1 LRVDAGASISQTGS
15 VLVRENREKH
25 RYELINGDE
34 VAGFIV
40 YQVRDGEYWLVH
52 TELEDG
58 YAGSGVGSFLVRK
71 TLDDLRSKGAAVVPT
86 CPFVGGWIKR
96 HPDYQ
101 DLVDERTLREF
112 KRSRQAGRRRT
123 ARRAPFDPAGPTI
136 GAQCSHVPVDLLLL
150 PDPWPLEGCAECLAT
165 GRRDWV
171 HLRVCQ
177 NCGRVGCCNDSPGKH
192 GTAHAE
198 QAKHPLIRSY
208 EPGESWWYCYV
219 DVVTFE
225 VSDAPPA
232 PSHG

>member
-1 LRVDAGASISQTGS
+1 M
-15 VLVRENREKH
+15 LVRENREKH
-25 RYELINGDE
+25 RYELVEGDE
-34 VAGFIV
+34 IAGFIV

-52 TELEDG
+52 TELEEG
-58 YAGSGVGSFLVRK
+58 YGESGVGSFLVRK
-71 TLDDLRSKGAAVVPT
+71 TLDDLRSKGVAVVPT

-112 KRSRQAGRRRT
+112 KRSRHAGRRRT
-123 ARRAPFDPAGPTI
+123 ARRPPFDPAGHAI
-136 GAQCSHVPVDLLLL
+136 GAPCSHVPGDLLLL
-150 PDPWPLEGCAECLAT
+150 PDPWPLEGCAECLAI

-177 NCGRVGCCNDSPGKH
+177 SCGQVGCCNDSPGKH

-198 QAKHPLIRSY
+198 QTNHPLIRSY